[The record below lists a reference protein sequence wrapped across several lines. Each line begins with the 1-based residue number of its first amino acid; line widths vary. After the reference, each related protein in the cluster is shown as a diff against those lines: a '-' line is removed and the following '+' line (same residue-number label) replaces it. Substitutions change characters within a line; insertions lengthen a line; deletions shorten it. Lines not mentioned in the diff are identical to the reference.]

1 MSGAAYNPW
10 TLQTYFETVA
20 YTLVYSSN
28 LGFDE
33 FFMLSAFFTY
43 VKLEPYFNKLE
54 KRPSIE
60 GFVGIWLRRYARVA
74 PAYYAVFLIGWLV
87 GPYTN
92 SGPWW
97 FTYQMGFC
105 NCSQFWWSVLAM
117 TINFFPGY
125 AVANEGC
132 FYWGWFVA
140 CQMQLFLVLPPLV
153 YLFAVTLKNRPIV
166 QSVALLGLMALGSW
180 ISYRVLLTND
190 MSAGL
195 FAPQDIIIFK
205 VWLNKPHTKL
215 HCLAWGIAMAKLFTA
230 INAHKL
236 RNPKADVR
244 RVACRGW
251 LRSKWAAW
259 AVFACAFSVLA
270 FVSIYPKS
278 VNGDPASWSAHK
290 SALFVALSHNAFL
303 ACVVAIFGLMWL
315 GYGAFFKRH
324 FSRVT
329 WRVLSRLSFGVYLA
343 FPVVAALF
351 NSSMK
356 SALYLTYNEMVYQL
370 IFSVASSFFAALLLF
385 VLVEAPLK
393 NVLASVVSPSRGM
406 KSK

>member
-1 MSGAAYNPW
+1 
-10 TLQTYFETVA
+10 
-20 YTLVYSSN
+20 
-28 LGFDE
+28 
-33 FFMLSAFFTY
+33 MLSAFFSY
-43 VKLEPYFNKLE
+43 IKLEHHFKQQE
-54 KRPSIE
+54 KRPSLEQLI
-60 GFVGIWLRRYARVA
+60 GIWFMRFLRLA
-74 PAYYAVFLIGWLV
+74 PAFYAVFFFGWLV

-105 NCSQFWWSVLAM
+105 NCQQYWWSVLAM
-117 TINFFPGY
+117 TLNFFPGY
-125 AVANEGC
+125 VVANEGC

-140 CQMQLFLVLPPLV
+140 CEMQLFLVLPPLV
-153 YLFAVTLKNRPIV
+153 YMFAITLKNHRFV
-166 QSVALLGLMALGSW
+166 QTVLLLGLMALGSW
-180 ISYRVLLTND
+180 ISYKVLLTND

-205 VWLNKPHTKL
+205 VWLNKPYTKL
-215 HCLAWGIAMAKLFTA
+215 HCLAWGIAMAKLFA
-230 INAHKL
+230 HINSHKL
-236 RNPKADVR
+236 RNPKADIR
-244 RVACRGW
+244 DVALRGW

-259 AVFACAFSVLA
+259 FVFLCAFGVLA

-290 SALFVALSHNAFL
+290 SALFVAVSHNAYL

-329 WRVLSRLSFGVYLA
+329 WTVLSRLCFGVYLV
-343 FPVVAALF
+343 FPVMAALF

-370 IFSVASSFFAALLLF
+370 IFSILSSFLAAFLLF
-385 VLVEAPLK
+385 ILIEAPSK
-393 NVLASVVSPSRGM
+393 NVLSSLSS
-406 KSK
+406 SKPPQKPISI